1 MGGHRP
7 SADGSPPPPG
17 DQSPTLRQAHRK
29 VDKRLLVWYSFVY
42 LIMRIHVSNIS
53 NAAIINL
60 EQGTGIRKQLG
71 DLSSSQWAWAL
82 SIFYYPY
89 MFFEP
94 LATLALK
101 RFSPSVW
108 MSRIMVTWGII
119 SMCQGATQN
128 YAGILACRFFL
139 GLAEAGFYP
148 GVLYHLSFWYPTDKL
163 PLRIGFFYACGMFS
177 GTISGLLAYAISF
190 MDGLGGLAGWRWASD
205 SVSPQIRHDLAD
217 RPQLFILEGI
227 PAILCGIYTF
237 FFLPNY
243 PETANFLAEQECN
256 AILSD
261 LPPQAPSMTAKTI
274 NLSQIKSLF
283 RSPSFI
289 PFLMIWITHGI
300 GGWGISFV
308 LPTVIYELGISNT
321 AISQV
326 MTMPPFTLVFV
337 ILLSLA
343 FLVHTRRLS
352 PWVAGLGLEAAQI
365 VCYILLI
372 TVQQPVA
379 KYIFVMLATAASQSF
394 FAIIWPERI
403 RAAKG
408 TTSAGLAIGVTN
420 ASCQLMGIVGPQIY
434 QPRFGPTYRISYSC
448 SIGLLCGTLLAASS
462 AWYFVAKQDKQEA
475 AAAAATLESDTD
487 NVVQAKEAASLKNQ
501 S

>member
-1 MGGHRP
+1 MGTQTIPEGTALSSSEEKP
-7 SADGSPPPPG
+7 LLK
-17 DQSPTLRQAHRK
+17 TAHRK
-29 VDKRLLVWYSFVY
+29 IDKRLLLWYSFVY

-60 EQGTGIRKQLG
+60 EQGTGIKKQLG
-71 DLSSSQWAWAL
+71 NLSSSEWAWAL

-101 RFSPSVW
+101 RFSPPVW
-108 MSRIMVTWGII
+108 MSRIMITWT
-119 SMCQGATQN
+119 SAKN
-128 YAGILACRFFL
+128 WLLLRL
-139 GLAEAGFYP
+139 RN
-148 GVLYHLSFWYPTDKL
+148 VFWDYQ
-163 PLRIGFFYACGMFS
+163 RS
-177 GTISGLLAYAISF
+177 S
-190 MDGLGGLAGWRWASD
+190 
-205 SVSPQIRHDLAD
+205 SVRNFVHEWGRGPIRLEME
-217 RPQLFILEGI
+217 LFILEGI
-227 PAILCGIYTF
+227 PAIFCGIYTF

-243 PETANFLAEQECN
+243 PETVNFLSDSERE

-261 LPPQAPSMTAKTI
+261 LPEQAPTMKSKTI
-274 NLSQIKSLF
+274 NLQQVKDLF
-283 RSPSFI
+283 SDPTFF

-337 ILLSLA
+337 ILLTLA
-343 FLVHTRRLS
+343 FFVHTKRLS

-365 VCYILLI
+365 VCYVLLI
-372 TVQQPVA
+372 TVKHPIA
-379 KYIFVMLATAASQSF
+379 KYIFVMIATAASQSF

-420 ASCQLMGIVGPQIY
+420 IY
-434 QPRFGPTYRISYSC
+434 QSRFGPTYRVSYSC
-448 SIGLLCGTLLAASS
+448 SIGLLCGTLLAVS
-462 AWYFVAKQDKQEA
+462 AAWFFVTRQDRKETGRGREA
-475 AAAAATLESDTD
+475 AVEDSEDSSHTQAD
-487 NVVQAKEAASLKNQ
+487 VVEGKV
-501 S
+501 

>member
-1 MGGHRP
+1 MGHRTT
-7 SADGSPPPPG
+7 SPGAMSSLVEEKPLLK
-17 DQSPTLRQAHRK
+17 TAHRK

-53 NAAIINL
+53 NAAIVNL
-60 EQGTGIRKQLG
+60 EQGTGIRRQLG

-108 MSRIMVTWGII
+108 MSRIMITWGII

-148 GVLYHLSFWYPTDKL
+148 GVLYHLSFWYPTQKL

-190 MDGLGGLAGWRWASD
+190 MNGVGGLAGWRW
-205 SVSPQIRHDLAD
+205 
-217 RPQLFILEGI
+217 LFILEGI

-243 PETANFLAEQECN
+243 PETVTFLTESERDAVM
-256 AILSD
+256 AD
-261 LPPQAPSMTAKTI
+261 LPEQAPNMNAKTF
-274 NLSQIKSLF
+274 NLQQVKELF
-283 RSPSFI
+283 RNPTFI

-365 VCYILLI
+365 VCYVLLI
-372 TVQQPVA
+372 TVKHPIA
-379 KYIFVMLATAASQSF
+379 KYVFVMIATAASQSF

-408 TTSAGLAIGVTN
+408 TTTAGLAIGLTN

-434 QPRFGPTYRISYSC
+434 QPKFGPTYRVSYSC
-448 SIGLLCGTLLAASS
+448 SIGLLCGTLLAVSS
-462 AWYFVAKQDKQEA
+462 AWFLVARQDRADGVQGSG
-475 AAAAATLESDTD
+475 TGGSDTETGV
-487 NVVQAKEAASLKNQ
+487 NIGEEGRESKG
-501 S
+501 